1 MTKDDCIFCKI
12 GKGEIPSATV
22 YETPEF
28 KCFLDLAPGNKGHAL
43 LIPKEHFSN
52 VFEIDAD
59 TAGKLFSLGTEIARA
74 IKEETG
80 CDGMNLVQNN
90 GECAGQTV
98 HHFHLHF
105 IPRFKGDWD
114 GLKWPQGEADPEE
127 IKKLAEAIRKRI

>member
-12 GKGEIPSATV
+12 GRGEIPSATV

-43 LIPKEHFSN
+43 LIPKEHFAN

-74 IKEETG
+74 IKDETG

-105 IPRFKGDWD
+105 IPRFEGDWD
-114 GLKWPQGEADPEE
+114 GLKWPQGEADPKKK
-127 IKKLAEAIRKRI
+127 KKLAEAIRKRI

>member
-12 GKGEIPSATV
+12 GRGEIPSATV

-43 LIPKEHFSN
+43 LIPKEHFAN

-59 TAGKLFSLGTEIARA
+59 TAGKLFSLGKEIARA
-74 IKEETG
+74 IKDETG

-105 IPRFKGDWD
+105 IPRFEGDWD

-127 IKKLAEAIRKRI
+127 NKKLAEAIRKRI